1 MKKRFLCEKREG
13 GRGGCIFREENHL
26 YISFR
31 KVSALAFSV
40 ILKKNFSGFLPVF
53 VHLGDELV
61 YCAIF
66 FFRAKILYELYAHFF
81 VVDILREIE
90 DVYLD
95 TYIVA
100 IIDSRAVSYV
110 QHSCPFFPSTY
121 TYTA

>member
-1 MKKRFLCEKREG
+1 MKKRFLCEKRGAEG
-13 GRGGCIFREENHL
+13 GGYIFREENHL
-26 YISFR
+26 YIFSE
-31 KVSALAFSV
+31 KYVHLLFSV

-53 VHLGDELV
+53 VHLGDELI
-61 YCAIF
+61 YCVIF

-110 QHSCPFFPSTY
+110 
-121 TYTA
+121 

>member
-1 MKKRFLCEKREG
+1 M
-13 GRGGCIFREENHL
+13 HL
-26 YISFR
+26 
-31 KVSALAFSV
+31 LFSV

-81 VVDILREIE
+81 VVDILLEIE

-110 QHSCPFFPSTY
+110 QHSCPFFPLHIHVYCINTFRGN
-121 TYTA
+121 

>member
-1 MKKRFLCEKREG
+1 MNEETFFMREERG
-13 GRGGCIFREENHL
+13 GRGRLHL
-26 YISFR
+26 SGRKPLIYFFG
-31 KVSALAFSV
+31 KVSALAFFV

-53 VHLGDELV
+53 VHLGDELI

-100 IIDSRAVSYV
+100 IIDSRAASYV
-110 QHSCPFFPSTY
+110 
-121 TYTA
+121 